1 MKLHFESDLDYQ
13 ISAIE
18 AVCDLFRGQE
28 QSRSVFSVVREAI
41 ADAPVLPGYDFDGGT
56 GNRLTLLDD
65 QIEAN
70 LREIQ
75 QRNGIKPSGEVKK
88 GGYDFTVE
96 METGTGK
103 TYVYLRTI
111 FELNRRFGFSKFL
124 IVVPS
129 VAIKEGVFKTLQI
142 TREHFSGLYA
152 NETYEFFLY
161 DSGKLGQVRTFA
173 TSPSIQIMVM
183 TKASIDKK
191 DINTIYEPTEKLNDL
206 RPVTLIQQTRPIVIV
221 DEPQSVDG
229 GAEGSG
235 RKALAAMHPLCTLR
249 YSATHVDK
257 HHMVFRLD
265 AVDAY
270 QRKLVKQIEVASLQ
284 VDGGH
289 NKAYV
294 KLISVGNKRGRW
306 RAKLELDVQ
315 ELSGVR
321 RVQKE
326 VGLQDDLEAITGREL
341 YAGLVVEAMRTDS
354 IELRG
359 QELPLQL
366 GQAIGAVDA
375 DALKRL
381 MIRRTIEEHLE
392 KELRLRSK
400 DIKVLSL
407 FFIDSVEHYR
417 TYALDGT
424 PGKGKYAVMF
434 EEEYAAAI
442 KKEKYRTL
450 FKDVDTS
457 TLPEDVHNGYFS
469 QDKSGRLTESMDEGK
484 GNQASRENAARAY
497 ELIMK
502 KKEELLSFETKLK
515 FLFSHSALRE
525 GWDNPNVFQI
535 CVLRDMGTEM
545 ARRQSIGRGLRLC
558 VNQKGERLRGFDV
571 NTLTVVASESYEDF
585 AENLQREI
593 EADGFRFGIVEE
605 HQFAQVLIGEPDGTS
620 SALGFDRSKALWGY
634 LRASGYVDDKGKV
647 QDSLRSAL
655 KNESLLLPAAFE
667 AVRAQVQAVLR
678 KLAGK
683 LEIKNAAN
691 RERVN
696 TREKVLN
703 GEAFKA
709 LWDRIKHR
717 TTYRLSFDNE
727 KLIHDCAEALRK
739 SGAVVGARVQIR
751 KAEIE
756 IDKGGV
762 TTTETAASAPIEL
775 LENDVVLPDVITALE
790 ERTQLTRRSIVRILT
805 ESGRVDD
812 LKKNAQQFM
821 AQAEAAIVHTKRLA
835 LVDGIRYQ
843 RIGDDV
849 FYGLELFNQE
859 ELKGYLAD
867 MLKDENEKCV
877 YDHIR
882 YDSAVERSFAEALEK
897 NEAVKVFAKLPPWFQ
912 IPTPLGPYNPDWAV
926 LVEVEGAEKVYFVV
940 ETKGSLYA
948 DALRAQ
954 ELKKIDCGRAHFQAL
969 SLRESPVH
977 YLPATT
983 LDEVMN
989 HATAEAR

>member
-1 MKLHFESDLDYQ
+1 MKLHFEPDLDYQ
-13 ISAIE
+13 IAAIE

-28 QSRSVFSVVREAI
+28 QSHSVFSVVREAS

-75 QRNGIKPSGEVKK
+75 QRNGVKPSGELKK

-111 FELNRRFGFSKFL
+111 FELNKRFGFSKFL

-235 RKALAAMHPLCTLR
+235 RKALAAMNPLCTLR

-284 VDGGH
+284 VDGGY

-294 KLISVGNKRGRW
+294 KLLSVGNKRGRW
-306 RAKLELDVQ
+306 RAKMELDVQ
-315 ELSGVR
+315 ELGGVR
-321 RVQKE
+321 RAQKE
-326 VGLQDDLEAITGREL
+326 VGLQDDLESITGRGI
-341 YAGLVVEAMRTDS
+341 YAGLVVEAMTTDS

-359 QELPLQL
+359 QELPLRL

-375 DALKRL
+375 DSLKRL
-381 MIRRTIEEHLE
+381 MIRRTIKEHLD

-400 DIKVLSL
+400 GIKVLSL

-417 TYALDGT
+417 TYASDGT
-424 PGKGKYAVMF
+424 PGKGKCAVMF

-442 KKEKYRTL
+442 EEEKYRTL

-469 QDKSGRLTESMDEGK
+469 KDKKKQFVDTDEGK
-484 GNQASRENAARAY
+484 GNQASRDQAEQAY
-497 ELIMK
+497 KLIMQE
-502 KKEELLSFETKLK
+502 KESLLSFETKLK

-558 VNQKGERLRGFDV
+558 VNQHGERLRGLDV
-571 NTLTVVASESYEDF
+571 NTLTVVASESYEEF

-593 EADGFRFGIVEE
+593 EQDTGYRFGIVEE
-605 HQFAQVLIGEPDGTS
+605 HQFAGILIEEAGGTS
-620 SALGFDRSKALWGY
+620 SPLGFDRSKALWGH
-634 LRASGYVDDKGKV
+634 LREKGYVDAKGKV
-647 QDSLRSAL
+647 QDSLRIEL
-655 KNESLLLPAAFE
+655 KSGTLALPADFE
-667 AVRAQVQAVLR
+667 AVRTQVQAVLR
-678 KLAGK
+678 KLAGR
-683 LEIKNAAN
+683 LELMDAN
-691 RERVN
+691 KPERVK
-696 TREKVLN
+696 TREKVLH

-717 TTYRLSFDNE
+717 TTYRLAFDNE
-727 KLIHDCAEALRK
+727 KLIHDCAETLQK

-775 LENDVVLPDVITALE
+775 NENDLVLPDVITALE

-805 ESGRVDD
+805 ESGRVED
-812 LKKNAQQFM
+812 LKKNPQQFM

-843 RIGDDV
+843 RIGNDA
-849 FYGLELFNQE
+849 FYGLELFDQE
-859 ELKGYLAD
+859 ELRGRLAD

-912 IPTPLGPYNPDWAV
+912 IPTPLGSYIPDWAV